1 MSDTLLEI
9 FTSKKDL
16 TFSSVIIPR
25 SANIPTNITYNRL
38 LVILHDFAKKLA
50 DQVPASALAPGT
62 SISISY
68 PNSLEFTIAFLG
80 VTFMRLIASP
90 LNPAYTED
98 EFNFY
103 LEDAKSSIIILPKGA
118 TNVKSNP
125 AVLAAQ
131 KQGAIVVEVHWNGNS
146 LEVDAHVPRN
156 KSIGARRTIDAFSPR
171 PDDVALLLHTSGTTG
186 RPKGVLL
193 THLNILTSMRNIIN
207 TYELTAKDRSLVVM
221 PLFHVHGL
229 VCGLL
234 STLLSGGVAVIPQK
248 FSASHFWQ
256 DFTDNG
262 CNWYTAVPT
271 IHQILLR
278 NPPAKVPS
286 LRFIRSCSSS
296 LAPAT
301 LEALEKHFKAPV
313 LEAYAMTEAS
323 HQMTSNP
330 LPHRGFHRA
339 GSVGIGQGVEVV
351 ILDEQGNPTELGEV
365 CIRGKNVT
373 KGYLNNPKATAESF
387 TKDGFFRTGDQGKK
401 DKDGYL
407 ILTGRI
413 KELIN
418 RGGEKISPIE
428 LDSVMLS
435 HPNVAEAV
443 SFAVPDDMYGQ
454 EVHAAVVLKS
464 DAKESE
470 KAFERELQEYCLTK
484 LAKFKIPK
492 RVYVTDVMPK
502 TATGKIQRRK
512 ICEVFFK
519 EPAKPQAK
527 L

>member
-1 MSDTLLEI
+1 MSNTLFEI
-9 FTSKKDL
+9 FSSNKNATSPAI
-16 TFSSVIIPR
+16 IIPK
-25 SANIPTNITYNRL
+25 SCDVPTQVNYKQL
-38 LVILHDFAKKLA
+38 LDILYDFSRKLA
-50 DQVPASALAPGT
+50 AQVPAHALAPGR
-62 SISISY
+62 SVSISY
-68 PNSLEFTIAFLG
+68 PNSLEFTVAFLAS
-80 VTFMRLIASP
+80 TFMNLVASP

-103 LEDAKSSIIILPKGA
+103 LEDAKSSIMILPKGA
-118 TNVKSNP
+118 LEQKNNP
-125 AVLAAQ
+125 AVLAAR
-131 KQGAIVVEVHWNGNS
+131 KQNAIIVEVHWNGKEIEVNAHAPQNNEPHLKIDQFTPNS
-146 LEVDAHVPRN
+146 E
-156 KSIGARRTIDAFSPR
+156 S
-171 PDDVALLLHTSGTTG
+171 VALLLHTSGTTG
-186 RPKGVLL
+186 RPKGVPL
-193 THLNILTSMRNIIN
+193 THLNLLTSIKNIVN
-207 TYELTAKDRSLVVM
+207 TYELNSKDRTLLVM

-229 VCGLL
+229 QCGLL
-234 STLLSGGVAVIPQK
+234 ATFLSGGAAVIPRK

-256 DFTDNG
+256 DFKDSQ

-278 NPPAKVPS
+278 HPPSEVPNI
-286 LRFIRSCSSS
+286 RFIRSCSSS

-301 LEALEKHFKAPV
+301 LHALEKQFKAPV

-330 LPHRGFHRA
+330 LPHRGPHKP
-339 GSVGIGQGVEVV
+339 GSVGVGQGVEVA
-351 ILDEQGNPTELGEV
+351 ILDEEGNPAEIGEV

-387 TKDGFFRTGDQGKK
+387 HKNGFFRTGDQGKK

-428 LDSVMLS
+428 LDSIMLS
-435 HPNVAEAV
+435 HPKIAEAV
-443 SFAVPDDMYGQ
+443 SFAVPDEMYGQ
-454 EVHAAVVLKS
+454 EVHAAIVLKH
-464 DAKESE
+464 DVKDDP
-470 KAFERELQEYCLTK
+470 KAIERELTAYCQSK
-484 LAKFKIPK
+484 MAKFKVPK
-492 RVYVTDVMPK
+492 RFYVTDMMPK

-512 ICEVFFK
+512 VSEAFYK
-519 EPAKPQAK
+519 GSAKPQAK